1 MSTPH
6 EALKMTGTPNDSRGV
21 GVPSQVPVK
30 DPQMAMDQPPCQ
42 LPDRTEQTVLRHP
55 WSDRN
60 GADPGTE
67 ARCRSW

>member
-1 MSTPH
+1 
-6 EALKMTGTPNDSRGV
+6 
-21 GVPSQVPVK
+21 
-30 DPQMAMDQPPCQ
+30 MAMDQPPCQ